1 MLVVDVRERAEDDE
15 VSEESGGL
23 QSQGR
28 ELRDREINLTID
40 LNVDT
45 HEAVEGVNVVEKEEG
60 EKGEKVGEEEVSAEQ
75 EEEEEGPTVGA
86 RNDLEEGKGE
96 EMVEEEGLQREE
108 ETEELELPVSGGNGS
123 DVSNEEVRASNSGG
137 TEQLVMQNEQV
148 AEESNLP
155 AEQQM
160 QLDPS
165 GPAEQEEE
173 VHQDE
178 QMGHVPDVIPAKDGP
193 NERMRKSP
201 ISDEKQ
207 GAKVVKEGRRC
218 GLCGG
223 GTDGRP
229 PKIALH
235 DSVDSE
241 NEAYEGA
248 LPSEE
253 PNYDMWDGFG
263 DDPGWLG
270 RLLGP
275 IHDRF
280 GIARVWVHQNCAV
293 WSPEVCTCCIYYYTQ
308 TSRVLFEYLHDVAS
322 LLL

>member
-1 MLVVDVRERAEDDE
+1 L
-15 VSEESGGL
+15 
-23 QSQGR
+23 
-28 ELRDREINLTID
+28 
-40 LNVDT
+40 
-45 HEAVEGVNVVEKEEG
+45 
-60 EKGEKVGEEEVSAEQ
+60 
-75 EEEEEGPTVGA
+75 
-86 RNDLEEGKGE
+86 
-96 EMVEEEGLQREE
+96 
-108 ETEELELPVSGGNGS
+108 GGNGS
-123 DVSNEEVRASNSGG
+123 DELPCDESNEEARASNSGG
-137 TEQLVMQNEQV
+137 TEQLVMQNEQI

-201 ISDEKQ
+201 ISDEKR

-293 WSPEVCTCCIYYYTQ
+293 WSPEVCMCSIHSNFSCIITLCCSIIVVVWYCSNTL
-308 TSRVLFEYLHDVAS
+308 VCHKFLKK
-322 LLL
+322 